1 MQAASTLQVS
11 HATKTETCSAERS
24 AEENLGPGVAVKS
37 TTSLDESSTLFID
50 GRERLGE
57 RHGEWPMAAGGG
69 SMGLEDLCSAERSAV
84 EKVELGVAVTSTKG
98 LAETSNDSCA
108 RHLREWHGEWPTA
121 AGGGDEETNR
131 THAERNFWGGG
142 GPSRLS
148 FAAQYCM
155 RYKSLCVELPKP
167 PLTKPQPVEPPGD
180 LNSTCSTRWICLASL
195 PQRSRPIIG
204 ASPHRVAYPGTS
216 KSSKARLIETHT
228 NSLKHLLAKDGV
240 IYNTL
245 GHDHCC

>member
-1 MQAASTLQVS
+1 MRMHTC
-11 HATKTETCSAERS
+11 TCSAERS

-131 THAERNFWGGG
+131 THAERNFWGGEG
-142 GPSRLS
+142 RAGCLLRRNTACGIKASVWSCLSPPSPNPSQWNL
-148 FAAQYCM
+148 Q
-155 RYKSLCVELPKP
+155 
-167 PLTKPQPVEPPGD
+167 
-180 LNSTCSTRWICLASL
+180 
-195 PQRSRPIIG
+195 
-204 ASPHRVAYPGTS
+204 
-216 KSSKARLIETHT
+216 ET
-228 NSLKHLLAKDGV
+228 
-240 IYNTL
+240 
-245 GHDHCC
+245 